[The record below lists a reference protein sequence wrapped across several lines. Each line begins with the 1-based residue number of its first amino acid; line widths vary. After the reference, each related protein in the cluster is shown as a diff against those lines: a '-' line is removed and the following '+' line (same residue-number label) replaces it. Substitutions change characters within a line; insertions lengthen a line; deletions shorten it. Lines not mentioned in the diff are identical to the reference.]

1 MVRILSFAAALAT
14 SVMLLS
20 ATASHAQAPANGYYA
35 ATPVDKP
42 SKNSFLTRETQWK
55 WANGS
60 FVAKKSPERDIVLCS
75 MVAQRAGKLA
85 SFSVAGTPV
94 AAEMLEKCNAR
105 AG

>member
-20 ATASHAQAPANGYYA
+20 ATASHAQPATNGYYA
-35 ATPVDKP
+35 ATPVAKP
-42 SKNSFLTRETQWK
+42 SKTSFLTRETQWK
-55 WANGS
+55 WADGAY
-60 FVAKKSPERDIVLCS
+60 VAKKSPERDIVLCS

-94 AAEMLEKCNAR
+94 AAEVLEKCNAR